1 MKSVFEKVTSEIHR
15 GISTCKCAQCGCMRG
30 TLEGLKASLPTLKN
44 KEAKELLKEVKLV
57 YKDLK
62 PLKYSCFG
70 CKFCIP
76 AEAMT
81 LLTKE
86 FPRLASSTLLS
97 CEFAVGD
104 DWPTV
109 DGEYTVLDRSAP
121 VAVTTL
127 ASLKLEEKIAKI
139 KPEGLCIIGKTE
151 TENIGIDKL
160 VKNIITNPA
169 IRYLILAGEE
179 APGHK
184 SGATIMALWR
194 NGVDKNMRVIDSPG
208 RRPVLKNLNHS
219 DVRAFRSQIE
229 IDDQQGCSN
238 ITTLK
243 NRIKALAKRS
253 EPLSAVGSIL
263 PQVSSCGCGGTCHPE
278 PPKPASMPVILNSK
292 SKAEK
297 RPVTARVK
305 AVNPKSVKLDKAG
318 YFVIMPF
325 RKNKVILVEHYNYEN
340 KLLRVIEGKNSRE
353 LYFTIIN
360 NKWISELSHAAY
372 LGKELARAELSI
384 KNNVKFVQ
392 DGA

>member
-1 MKSVFEKVTSEIHR
+1 
-15 GISTCKCAQCGCMRG
+15 MRG
-30 TLEGLKASLPTLKN
+30 TLEGLKLSLPTLKD
-44 KEAKELLKEVKLV
+44 KEAKELLKDVKLI

-97 CEFAVGD
+97 CEFNVGD

-127 ASLKLEEKIAKI
+127 ANLKLEEKIVKL

-169 IRYLILAGEE
+169 IRYLILAGDE

-184 SGATIMALWR
+184 SGATIMALWK

-238 ITTLK
+238 IKTLTK
-243 NRIKALAKRS
+243 RINALAKRS
-253 EPLSAVGSIL
+253 EPLSAVSNPISA
-263 PQVSSCGCGGTCHPE
+263 VISSCGCGGVCHPE
-278 PPKPASMPVILNSK
+278 PPKPALTPVKLIAK
-292 SKAEK
+292 PKAEK
-297 RPVTARVK
+297 MPATARVK
-305 AVNPKSVKLDKAG
+305 AINPKSVKLDKAG

-325 RKNKVILVEHYNYEN
+325 RNNKVILVEHYNYEN

-360 NKWISELSHAAY
+360 NKWVSELSHAAY
-372 LGKELARAELSI
+372 LGKELARAELSM
-384 KNNVKFVQ
+384 KNNTKFVQ